1 MASQVVA
8 QLQNFQTSQK
18 ILISDT
24 NCSICPETK
33 TVPLAHT
40 TNVDHAIF
48 NTQHSP
54 FLLVLVHRQGV
65 EDLSRIFSRLCISII
80 QPSPLSS
87 CNIIHF
93 ILILDYL
100 HYPPP
105 ARPDVIFFRNS
116 QDSVFITTIC
126 TIHITQRYSLYSFC
140 RPWQCYHSQWGWV
153 RLQPSQDNMPQET
166 HYDKDTTTSF
176 QISSKICDQKTKP
189 NCTSVYTRWLW
200 HCVIT
205 SKTKYSEPLN
215 LVRSWMIWPS
225 VETCSIAQ
233 LGLFLW

>member
-48 NTQHSP
+48 NTQHPP

-65 EDLSRIFSRLCISII
+65 EDLSRIFSGLCISII
-80 QPSPLSS
+80 QPSLLSS
-87 CNIIHF
+87 CSIIRF

-105 ARPDVIFFRNS
+105 ARPDVIFSRNS
-116 QDSVFITTIC
+116 QDSVFITTI
-126 TIHITQRYSLYSFC
+126 LY
-140 RPWQCYHSQWGWV
+140 Y
-153 RLQPSQDNMPQET
+153 T
-166 HYDKDTTTSF
+166 HYTTLLTVLILPPMAVLSF
-176 QISSKICDQKTKP
+176 PVGLSASPAI
-189 NCTSVYTRWLW
+189 TRQHAAGNSL
-200 HCVIT
+200 
-205 SKTKYSEPLN
+205 
-215 LVRSWMIWPS
+215 
-225 VETCSIAQ
+225 
-233 LGLFLW
+233 

>member
-48 NTQHSP
+48 NTQHPP

-100 HYPPP
+100 HYPPS
-105 ARPDVIFFRNS
+105 ARPDVIFFRHS
-116 QDSVFITTIC
+116 QDSVFISTI
-126 TIHITQRYSLYSFC
+126 LYV
-140 RPWQCYHSQWGWV
+140 QC
-153 RLQPSQDNMPQET
+153 T
-166 HYDKDTTTSF
+166 HYTTLLEH
-176 QISSKICDQKTKP
+176 KICA
-189 NCTSVYTRWLW
+189 L
-200 HCVIT
+200 VI
-205 SKTKYSEPLN
+205 N
-215 LVRSWMIWPS
+215 RS
-225 VETCSIAQ
+225 CHF
-233 LGLFLW
+233 LFLVLVSPQTTRVLRVYNVFRTWVV

>member
-33 TVPLAHT
+33 T
-40 TNVDHAIF
+40 
-48 NTQHSP
+48 
-54 FLLVLVHRQGV
+54 LVHRQGV

-93 ILILDYL
+93 ILILHYL

-140 RPWQCYHSQWGWV
+140 RPWQCYHSQWG
-153 RLQPSQDNMPQET
+153 
-166 HYDKDTTTSF
+166 
-176 QISSKICDQKTKP
+176 
-189 NCTSVYTRWLW
+189 
-200 HCVIT
+200 
-205 SKTKYSEPLN
+205 
-215 LVRSWMIWPS
+215 
-225 VETCSIAQ
+225 
-233 LGLFLW
+233 